1 VTDMICCYTAAV
13 ILSQTV
19 MIGYNVII
27 AEETVAASEKL
38 KQAASM

>member
-1 VTDMICCYTAAV
+1 MICCYTAA
-13 ILSQTV
+13 V